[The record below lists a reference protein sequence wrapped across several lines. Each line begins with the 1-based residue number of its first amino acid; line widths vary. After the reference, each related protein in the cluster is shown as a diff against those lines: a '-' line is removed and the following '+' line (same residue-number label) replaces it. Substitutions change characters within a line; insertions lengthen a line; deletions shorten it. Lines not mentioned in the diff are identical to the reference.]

1 MAGEP
6 AAPSSE
12 TAGRAGGWRRLAANL
27 ALSAGTLLFLLAVL
41 ELTLR
46 LSGFSFVLYPEDI
59 EFGRPDP
66 VMLEVGFTPDDDLFW
81 VTRDYDQKLEALREK
96 KPPLL
101 LLGDSCTHL
110 GRWDQ
115 ALAGLAEDRLGRR
128 PSFGNLAVA
137 GWSSYQGRR
146 QVERDVPAL
155 EPRVVT
161 VYYGWNDHWIGFGV
175 EDRTVAR
182 VRRIF
187 SSRVSGLRLVQLST
201 KALVAWGARQ
211 TAYPNRVSK
220 ADFADNLR
228 TIVADLER
236 RGATPVLMTAASN
249 HQPGHEPPALAER
262 WLRDLDDLIPL
273 HQSYVSI
280 VREVARE

>member
-1 MAGEP
+1 MAGGS
-6 AAPSSE
+6 AAPSS
-12 TAGRAGGWRRLAANL
+12 TAPSNGTGGQAAGWRRLAANL
-27 ALSAGTLLFLLAVL
+27 ALSASTLLFLLAVL
-41 ELTLR
+41 EMTLR

-81 VTRDYDQKLEALREK
+81 VTRDYGQKLEELRQK

-110 GRWDQ
+110 GRWDR

-128 PSFGNLAVA
+128 PRFGNLAVA

-161 VYYGWNDHWIGFGV
+161 VYYGWNDHWIGFGI
-175 EDRTVAR
+175 EDRNVAR
-182 VRRIF
+182 VRRVF
-187 SSRVSGLRLVQLST
+187 
-201 KALVAWGARQ
+201 
-211 TAYPNRVSK
+211 
-220 ADFADNLR
+220 FC
-228 TIVADLER
+228 
-236 RGATPVLMTAASN
+236 
-249 HQPGHEPPALAER
+249 
-262 WLRDLDDLIPL
+262 
-273 HQSYVSI
+273 
-280 VREVARE
+280 